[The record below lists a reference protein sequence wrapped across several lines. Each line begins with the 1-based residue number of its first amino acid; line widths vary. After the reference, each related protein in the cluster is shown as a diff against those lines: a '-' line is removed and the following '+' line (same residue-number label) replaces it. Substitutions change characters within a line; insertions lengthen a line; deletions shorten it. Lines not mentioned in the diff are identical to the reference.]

1 MHNIIFYI
9 FSLTCGMTDTQL
21 YQELSSLP
29 ESLKQEVADF
39 IAFLKQ
45 RTFIKDKKTR
55 PLGLAKGKIIIKNNF
70 DDPIP
75 GIDDYQ

>member
-1 MHNIIFYI
+1 
-9 FSLTCGMTDTQL
+9 MTDAQL

-29 ESLKQEVADF
+29 DSLKQEAADF

-45 RTFIKDKKTR
+45 KVQATEPQKR
-55 PLGLAKGKIIIKNNF
+55 PLGLAKGKIFIKDNF

-75 GIDDYQ
+75 GFEAYQ